1 MVIDLE
7 VIPLDTKKIYG
18 GSIKSNNKVY
28 EFEITLSEMFG
39 AEEIHF
45 FDQIDEDLEMVFR
58 SEIFKIAN
66 EWD

>member
-1 MVIDLE
+1 MKIDLE

-18 GSIKSNNKVY
+18 GSIQSNGKVY

-39 AEEIHF
+39 AEEVHF
-45 FDQIDEDLEMVFR
+45 FDQIDEDLEIAFR
-58 SEIFKIAN
+58 SGIFKIVN